1 METLRRF
8 ETFLSIEKEL
18 QEYDYI
24 YFMNGTLLPVSPI
37 GEEIFPNDR
46 QGLAVTLHPGFYE
59 LPRSCYPYE
68 KNGMSEARIPPG
80 QGEYYVAGGFNG
92 GKARDFLSMC
102 RELAGAVKRDLD
114 NGIIAVWHD
123 ESHINKYVI
132 GRHPLVL
139 GPEYLFPETLVF
151 NRYHLMGLKH
161 RVKILVK
168 DKSLSKYGGH
178 AWLRKQS

>member
-1 METLRRF
+1 MEEGLR
-8 ETFLSIEKEL
+8 I
-18 QEYDYI
+18 
-24 YFMNGTLLPVSPI
+24 
-37 GEEIFPNDR
+37 
-46 QGLAVTLHPGFYE
+46 
-59 LPRSCYPYE
+59 
-68 KNGMSEARIPPG
+68 
-80 QGEYYVAGGFNG
+80 
-92 GKARDFLSMC
+92 FLSMC

-123 ESHINKYVI
+123 ESHLNKYVV

-151 NRYHLMGLKH
+151 NRYYLMGLKH

-178 AWLRKQS
+178 AWLRKLV